1 LKFVRETGGG
11 PLPGAQ
17 LLKYPDFTQNSA
29 LRLKARNRLL
39 NEAAL
44 RQKNREESKK
54 DKLGHHA

>member
-1 LKFVRETGGG
+1 MRL
-11 PLPGAQ
+11 
-17 LLKYPDFTQNSA
+17 FTSTLNE
-29 LRLKARNRLL
+29 RYGLL

>member
-1 LKFVRETGGG
+1 LCNG
-11 PLPGAQ
+11 
-17 LLKYPDFTQNSA
+17 
-29 LRLKARNRLL
+29 LL